1 MATELIMKFP
11 GQVDPINLHAGDGGA
26 FEVSVAGKPV
36 WSKRET
42 KQYPELSVLTKAVTE
57 ALNTGG

>member
-26 FEVSVAGKPV
+26 FEVSIDGKQV
-36 WSKRET
+36 WSKLQS
-42 KQYPELSVLTKAVTE
+42 KKYPDLSDITKAITE
-57 ALNTGG
+57 AAGS

>member
-26 FEVSVAGKPV
+26 FEVSIGGKPV
-36 WSKRET
+36 WSKLQS
-42 KQYPELSVLTKAVTE
+42 KKYPELSDITKAITE
-57 ALNTGG
+57 SLS

>member
-26 FEVSVAGKPV
+26 FEVSIGGKQV
-36 WSKRET
+36 WS
-42 KQYPELSVLTKAVTE
+42 ELVLDS
-57 ALNTGG
+57 